1 MPSDRKK
8 KKAQAARE
16 RRRSVPEPK
25 TNGVKEEEEL
35 QLSSRACT
43 GVITSHPQSRDIQIE
58 SLTLLF
64 HGHELLMDTEL
75 HLNFGRSASHFSCYA
90 SDGRALGVMD

>member
-8 KKAQAARE
+8 KKAAQAKE
-16 RRRSVPEPK
+16 RRRNGVEPK
-25 TNGVKEEEEL
+25 PSNFVKEEETL
-35 QLSSRACT
+35 RLSNRACT

-75 HLNFGRSASHFSCYA
+75 HLNFGR
-90 SDGRALGVMD
+90 